1 MRGQGNGETMT
12 TAEQRIADLERENG
26 LLRRFSVA
34 VEQSPAC
41 IVITDLQGSIEYV
54 NPKFLEL
61 TGYSAAEALGQNP
74 RILKSGT
81 TPPAEYER
89 LWATINSGRTW
100 HGEFCNR
107 KKNGE
112 LYWESATISPIVDGQ
127 GNITHFVAVKHDVTQ
142 RKQAESDL
150 RSAKDFLDGVVNT
163 IADPIFVKDDKRRFV
178 LVNDALCTIVGRPRE
193 GLLGQDG
200 DDMFPED
207 QVAVFRKM
215 DADVLDTGEENV
227 NEESLSNLS
236 SGEVRTIV
244 TRKSRFIDLAGRRF
258 LVGVIRDITERKRAE
273 TALRASEERFRTLFE
288 QAGDCILQLDIKPEG
303 TPVIVGA
310 SNATFKLLGYERD
323 ELIGQPV
330 SFIEVMPAASDSSG
344 VIAARRQ
351 DVLSGKGAAFE
362 TRHRCKDGT
371 IRDFECSVRE
381 MRIGSK
387 IVAISVERDI
397 TERKRI
403 EAALGASETRFRM
416 LFEKSRDAL
425 MTIEPPSWRFAS
437 GNPAAI
443 AMFGVRDEAD
453 FVSSGPWQY
462 SPERQ
467 PDGCVSAD
475 KAKEMIE
482 TAMRQGSHSFEWVHQ
497 RLSGENFP
505 AIVLLTRIEIDG
517 QAFLQATVRDET
529 ERVRHQTELRR
540 AKEEA
545 EAATRSKSE
554 FLANMSHEIRTP
566 MNAIVGLSYLVLKT
580 ELAPRQRDHV
590 SKIQSSAHDLLA
602 IINDILDFSK
612 IEAGKVEIESIPF
625 DLDQLL
631 ASVSSTLSAKAAEK
645 DLEMHF
651 QVAADVPRALA
662 GDAMRLGQVLLNLV
676 GNAVKFTDKGDVVV
690 SVETVSR
697 SGPTAQLRFSVR
709 DTGLGITKEECD
721 RLFQPFVQADNST
734 TRRFGGSGLG
744 LVISKQLV
752 ELMGGTISL
761 QSTPGIGSTFT
772 FTVTVGLPEQTG
784 QLVRMV
790 PMDLRGMRVLV
801 VDDNP
806 IARIILRASLEA
818 MSFAV
823 ATVSSGPEA
832 IEKLAAARPPFELV
846 LLDWRMP
853 GMDGLETAR
862 RIKAHPALSRVPR
875 IVLLTAYDCEEVVS
889 RAVGLDLDGFLPKP
903 VNDSVLFDAIVNA
916 FGRDAASAPRAQT
929 AASPD
934 GHPCA
939 ALAGARVLLVEDNKV
954 NQMVGQALL
963 EGLGLT
969 VEIAENGQQ
978 AISMIEA
985 EHDHFDAVLMDL
997 QMPVMDGYA
1006 ATRAL
1011 RALSGTAGLPIV
1023 AVTANALPSERERC
1037 LQAGM
1042 NEYVPKPIDPDRL
1055 RVVLERWVQ
1064 PRRAPA
1070 PLLVEPIAVAG
1081 NPVANSLPEILPGV
1095 DTGVAL
1101 QRLMGNRDLLVRL
1114 LRQFASEHTN
1124 DPEHIR
1130 ASLARGDLA
1139 GARAAVHRLKGVAGN
1154 LAAQQVFASAAVLES
1169 ILREGA
1175 TAPFD
1180 AQLDDLANAMKLVT
1194 QSVAGL
1200 AASA

>member
-1 MRGQGNGETMT
+1 MT
-12 TAEQRIADLERENG
+12 TAEQRIAELERENG
-26 LLRRFSVA
+26 LLRRFAVA

-41 IVITDLQGSIEYV
+41 IVVTDRQGKIEYV
-54 NPKFLEL
+54 NPRFLEL
-61 TGYSAAEALGQNP
+61 TGYEITEALGQNP
-74 RILKSGT
+74 RILKSGMT
-81 TPPAEYER
+81 TAAEYQE

-112 LYWESATISPIVDGQ
+112 LYWESAAISPILDGQ
-127 GNITHFVAVKHDVTQ
+127 GNITHFVAVKQDITE
-142 RKQAESDL
+142 RKRAENEL
-150 RSAKDFLDGVVNT
+150 RLATAFLDGVINT
-163 IADPIFVKDDKRRFV
+163 IADPVFVKDDQRRFV
-178 LVNDALCTIVGRPRE
+178 LVNDALCAIVGRPRE
-193 GLLGQDG
+193 GLLGEDG
-200 DDMFPED
+200 DDMFPAD

-215 DADVLDTGEENV
+215 DAGVLDTGEENV
-227 NEESLSNLS
+227 NEESLSDLS

-244 TRKSRFIDLAGRRF
+244 TRKTRHIDPAGKRF
-258 LVGVIRDITERKRAE
+258 LVGVIRDITERKQAE
-273 TALRASEERFRTLFE
+273 TAVRQSEERFRTLFE
-288 QAGDCILQLDIKPEG
+288 QAGDCILQLEIQAEG
-303 TPVIVGA
+303 VPVIVGA

-330 SFIEVMPAASDSSG
+330 SLIQVMPDASDASAL
-344 VIAARRQ
+344 IDARRQ
-351 DVLSGKGAAFE
+351 DILSGKGAHFE

-381 MRIGSK
+381 MQVGSK
-387 IVAISVERDI
+387 TIGVSVERDI
-397 TERKRI
+397 TQRKRI
-403 EAALGASETRFRM
+403 EAALGVSESRFRM

-425 MTIEPPSWRFAS
+425 MTLAPPSWSFTS
-437 GNPAAI
+437 GNPAAV
-443 AMFGVRDEAD
+443 ALFGAGDEVD
-453 FVSSGPWQY
+453 FVSRGPGQY

-467 PDGCVSAD
+467 PDGCVSTE
-475 KAKEMIE
+475 KSKEMIE

-497 RLSGENFP
+497 RLDGEDFP
-505 AIVLLTRIEIDG
+505 ATVLLTRIEIDG

-625 DLDQLL
+625 DLDPVL
-631 ASVSSTLSAKAAEK
+631 ASVSNTLSGKAAEK

-662 GDAMRLGQVLLNLV
+662 GDAMRLGRVLLNLV

-697 SGPTAQLRFSVR
+697 SESTVQLRFSVR
-709 DTGLGITKEECD
+709 DTGLGITKEGCD
-721 RLFQPFVQADNST
+721 RLFRPFVQADNST

-744 LVISKQLV
+744 LAISKQLV

-772 FTVTVGLPEQTG
+772 FTVTVGLPEQTS
-784 QLVRMV
+784 QPARMV

-889 RAVGLDLDGFLPKP
+889 RAVGLDLDGFWPKP
-903 VNDSVLFDAIVNA
+903 VNDSVLFDAIVDA

-929 AASPD
+929 AASPG

-1011 RALSGTAGLPIV
+1011 RERPGTAGLPIV

-1042 NEYVPKPIDPDRL
+1042 NDYVPKPIDPNLL

-1070 PLLVEPIAVAG
+1070 PLRVEPVAIAED
-1081 NPVANSLPEILPGV
+1081 PVAISLPEILPGV

-1101 QRLMGNRDLLVRL
+1101 RRLMGNRDLLVRL
-1114 LRQFASEHTN
+1114 LREFASEHAK

-1139 GARAAVHRLKGVAGN
+1139 AACAAVHRLKGVAGN

-1169 ILREGA
+1169 VLREGA
-1175 TAPFD
+1175 PAPFE

-1194 QSVAGL
+1194 QSVASL

>member
-1 MRGQGNGETMT
+1 MT
-12 TAEQRIADLERENG
+12 TTEQRIAELERENG

-41 IVITDLQGSIEYV
+41 IIVTDRQGKIEYV
-54 NPKFLEL
+54 NPRFLEL
-61 TGYSAAEALGQNP
+61 TGYEITEALGQNP
-74 RILKSGT
+74 RILKSGMT
-81 TPPAEYER
+81 TAAEYRE

-107 KKNGE
+107 KKNRE
-112 LYWESATISPIVDGQ
+112 LYWEAAAISPIVDAQ
-127 GNITHFVAVKHDVTQ
+127 GNITHFVAVKQDITE
-142 RKQAESDL
+142 RKRAEDES
-150 RSAKDFLDGVVNT
+150 RSATGFLDRVINA
-163 IADPIFVKDDKRRFV
+163 IADPVFVKNGERRFV
-178 LVNDALCTIVGRPRE
+178 LVNDAFCAIDGRPRE
-193 GLLGQDG
+193 VILLDDG
-200 DDMFPED
+200 DASLPEE
-207 QVAVFRKM
+207 QAAVFREM
-215 DADVLDTGEENV
+215 DLRVLDTGEESV
-227 NEESLSNLS
+227 SEEFLSNRS
-236 SGEVRTIV
+236 SGKVHAVV
-244 TRKSRFIDLAGRRF
+244 TRKARYLDPAGKRFI
-258 LVGVIRDITERKRAE
+258 VGVIRDVTESKRIEA
-273 TALRASEERFRTLFE
+273 AVRQSEERFRSLFE
-288 QAGDCILQLDIKPEG
+288 QAGDCIFQLEVKPGEI
-303 TPVIVGA
+303 PAILDVN
-310 SNATFKLLGYERD
+310 NAGCTLLGYKRD
-323 ELIGQPV
+323 ELLGQPV
-330 SFIEVMPAASDSSG
+330 SFIQPMPDAFEPFDEKQ
-344 VIAARRQ
+344 RR
-351 DVLSGKGAAFE
+351 VCFEEGGSFE

-381 MRIGSK
+381 MQVGSK
-387 IVAISVERDI
+387 TIGVSVERDI

-425 MTIEPPSWRFAS
+425 MTLAPPSWSFTS

-443 AMFGVRDEAD
+443 AMFGVPDEAD
-453 FVSSGPWQY
+453 FVSRGPWQY

-467 PDGCVSAD
+467 PDGCASAD
-475 KAKEMIE
+475 RAKEMLE

-497 RLSGENFP
+497 RLSGEDFP
-505 AIVLLTRIEIDG
+505 ATVMLTRMEIEG
-517 QAFLQATVRDET
+517 QPFLHAAVRDET
-529 ERVRHQTELRR
+529 ERVRHQAELRQ

-545 EAATRSKSE
+545 EEATRSKSE

-612 IEAGKVEIESIPF
+612 IEAGKVEVESIPF
-625 DLDQLL
+625 DLDQVL
-631 ASVSSTLSAKAAEK
+631 ARVSNTLSGKAAEK

-662 GDAMRLGQVLLNLV
+662 GDAMRIGRVLLNLV

-721 RLFQPFVQADNST
+721 RLFEPFVQADNST

-744 LVISKQLV
+744 LAISKQLV

-875 IVLLTAYDCEEVVS
+875 MVLLTAYDCEEVVS
-889 RAVGLDLDGFLPKP
+889 RAAGLDLDGFLSKP
-903 VNDSVLFDAIVNA
+903 VNDSVLFDAIVDA

-934 GHPCA
+934 GPPCT

-969 VEIAENGQQ
+969 VEIAANGQQ
-978 AISMIEA
+978 AVTMIEA
-985 EHDHFDAVLMDL
+985 NRDHFDAVLMDL

-1011 RALSGTAGLPIV
+1011 RERPGTAGLPIV

-1042 NEYVPKPIDPDRL
+1042 NDYVPKPIDPDLL
-1055 RVVLERWVQ
+1055 RIVLERWVQ
-1064 PRRAPA
+1064 PRHAPA
-1070 PLLVEPIAVAG
+1070 PLRVEPVAIAE
-1081 NPVANSLPEILPGV
+1081 NPVAIALPEILPGV

-1101 QRLMGNRDLLVRL
+1101 RRLMGNRDLLVRL
-1114 LRQFASEHTN
+1114 LCEFASEHAK

-1130 ASLARGDLA
+1130 ASLACGDLEA
-1139 GARAAVHRLKGVAGN
+1139 ARAAVHRLKGVAGN

-1169 ILREGA
+1169 VLREGA
-1175 TAPFD
+1175 PAPFD

-1194 QSVAGL
+1194 QSVASL
-1200 AASA
+1200 AVSA

>member
-1 MRGQGNGETMT
+1 MT
-12 TAEQRIADLERENG
+12 TAEQRIAELERENG

-34 VEQSPAC
+34 AEQNPAC
-41 IVITDLQGSIEYV
+41 IVVTDRQGKIEYV
-54 NPKFLEL
+54 NPRFLEL
-61 TGYSAAEALGQNP
+61 TGYEITEALGQNP
-74 RILKSGT
+74 RILKSGMT
-81 TPPAEYER
+81 TAAEYRE

-112 LYWESATISPIVDGQ
+112 LYWEAAAISPVVDAQ
-127 GNITHFVAVKHDVTQ
+127 GNITHFVAVKQDVTE
-142 RKQAESDL
+142 RKRAEDEL
-150 RSAKDFLDGVVNT
+150 RSATGFLDRVINA
-163 IADPIFVKDDKRRFV
+163 IADPVFVKDERRRFV
-178 LVNDALCTIVGRPRE
+178 LVNDAFCAIDGRPRE
-193 GLLGQDG
+193 VILLDDG
-200 DDMFPED
+200 DASLPEE
-207 QVAVFRKM
+207 QAAVFREM
-215 DADVLDTGEENV
+215 DLRVLDTGEESV
-227 NEESLSNLS
+227 SEEFLSNRS
-236 SGEVRTIV
+236 SGKVHAVV
-244 TRKSRFIDLAGRRF
+244 TRKARYLDPAGKRFI
-258 LVGVIRDITERKRAE
+258 VGVFRDVTESKQIEAAVRQ
-273 TALRASEERFRTLFE
+273 SEERFRSLFE
-288 QAGDCILQLDIKPEG
+288 QAGDCIFQLEVKPGEI
-303 TPVIVGA
+303 PAILDVN
-310 SNATFKLLGYERD
+310 NAGCSLLGYERD
-323 ELIGQPV
+323 ELLGQPV
-330 SFIEVMPAASDSSG
+330 SFIQPMPDAFEPFDEKQ
-344 VIAARRQ
+344 RR
-351 DVLSGKGAAFE
+351 VCFEEGGSFE

-381 MRIGSK
+381 MQVGSK
-387 IVAISVERDI
+387 TIGVSVERDI

-425 MTIEPPSWRFAS
+425 MTMEPPSWRFTS
-437 GNPAAI
+437 GNPTAI
-443 AMFGVRDEAD
+443 AIFGVRNEAD
-453 FVSSGPWQY
+453 FVSRGPWQY

-467 PDGCVSAD
+467 PDGSASAD

-497 RLSGENFP
+497 RLSGEDFP
-505 AIVLLTRIEIDG
+505 ATVLLTRIEIDG

-529 ERVRHQTELRR
+529 ERVRHQTELRQ

-545 EAATRSKSE
+545 EEATRSKSE

-612 IEAGKVEIESIPF
+612 IEAGKVEVESISF
-625 DLDQLL
+625 DLDQVL
-631 ASVSSTLSAKAAEK
+631 ASVSNTLSGKAAEK

-662 GDAMRLGQVLLNLV
+662 GDAMRLGRVLLNLV

-709 DTGLGITKEECD
+709 DTGLGITKEECA

-744 LVISKQLV
+744 LAISKQLV

-862 RIKAHPALSRVPR
+862 RIKTHPALSRVPR
-875 IVLLTAYDCEEVVS
+875 MVLLTAYDCEEVVS

-903 VNDSVLFDAIVNA
+903 VNDSVLFDAIVDA

-934 GHPCA
+934 GHPCT

-963 EGLGLT
+963 QGLGLT

-978 AISMIEA
+978 AVTMIEA
-985 EHDHFDAVLMDL
+985 NRDHFDAVLMDL

-1011 RALSGTAGLPIV
+1011 RELPGTAGLPIV

-1042 NEYVPKPIDPDRL
+1042 NDYVTKPIDPDLL

-1070 PLLVEPIAVAG
+1070 SLLVEPVAIAE
-1081 NPVANSLPEILPGV
+1081 NPVAIALPEILPGV

-1101 QRLMGNRDLLVRL
+1101 RRLMGNRVLLVRL
-1114 LRQFASEHTN
+1114 LCEFASEHAK

-1130 ASLARGDLA
+1130 ASLARGDLGA
-1139 GARAAVHRLKGVAGN
+1139 ARAAVHRLKGVAGN

-1169 ILREGA
+1169 VLREGA
-1175 TAPFD
+1175 PAPFD

-1194 QSVAGL
+1194 QSVASL
-1200 AASA
+1200 AVSA